1 MQNIPGKA
9 PDRKSFSQHAENTE
23 MQADHVS
30 VPPPSP
36 DTPLPVYPTS
46 KAQNEPLSEAE
57 GAQSAPLGIHA
68 DFASTSFLDLKHQDA
83 LNRRF
88 ILQSF
93 ARDLLPD
100 HRIKNCFRVPTGGL
114 VELYHHAEFSA
125 ASYGGLQTCGSP
137 HVCPVCSSKI
147 AERRA
152 QEITAG
158 ITKWMDRGGG
168 VVMATFTLQHERGD
182 DLRFLV
188 SVLRGASRNL
198 KAGAR
203 WKLFGARYGL
213 LGSITACEYTYGRHG
228 WHPHLHSLML
238 VRGGLKRAELVE
250 LEQWLKVRWSSG
262 LDSLGGYASWDHG
275 VKVQIA
281 DEVAADYVSKAGRN
295 WTLADELTK
304 ANTKLGRRGGL
315 SIPQLLWA
323 AGLGDPEA
331 ARLFQQFEKITFN
344 TSPVRWSP
352 GLRTKLNI
360 GAEKT
365 DEEIAKE
372 QLANGRL
379 MLLFERDQWRVVLAH
394 DARADVLLEARAGD
408 VERVLDFLG
417 RLGIRM
423 EPWQFDPLL
432 MEKVRNT

>member
-1 MQNIPGKA
+1 MLNITNKA

-36 DTPLPVYPTS
+36 DTPIPVYPTS
-46 KAQNEPLSEAE
+46 KAQNELSSEAE

-68 DFASTSFLDLKHQDA
+68 DFVTTYHLDLKHQDA

-88 ILQSF
+88 VLQGF

-100 HRIKNCFRVPTGGL
+100 FRVKNCFRVPTASL
-114 VELYHHAEFSA
+114 VELYHHGEFSS

-137 HVCPVCSSKI
+137 HVCPVCSVKI

-152 QEITAG
+152 AEITQG
-158 ITKWMDRGGG
+158 ITAWSDQGGG
-168 VVMATFTLQHERGD
+168 VLMATFTLQHELGD
-182 DLRFLV
+182 DLASLLQ
-188 SVLRGASRNL
+188 VLRDGNKRMRRDN
-198 KAGAR
+198 R
-203 WKLFGARYGL
+203 WKLFSSRYGL
-213 LGSITACEYTYGRHG
+213 IGSITATEYTYGRHG
-228 WHPHLHSLML
+228 WHPHLHTLML
-238 VRGGLKRAELVE
+238 VKGGLKRANLVA
-250 LEQWLKVRWSSG
+250 LEKWLKARWSAA
-262 LDSLGGYASWDHG
+262 LDALGGYASWDHG

-281 DEVAADYVSKAGRN
+281 DEDSADYVAKGGRS
-295 WTLADELTK
+295 WTLADELAK
-304 ANTKLGRRGGL
+304 ANSKTSRRGGM

-323 AGLGDPEA
+323 AGLGDGA
-331 ARLFQQFEKITFN
+331 AGQLFQQYAKVTYN

-352 GLRTKLNI
+352 GLRAKLNM

-365 DEEIAKE
+365 DEEIAEE
-372 QLANGRL
+372 QLADGRL

-417 RLGIRM
+417 RLGVQL
-423 EPWQFDPLL
+423 ESWQFDPLL
-432 MEKVRNT
+432 MEKARST